1 MKRPRSVEARRSYG
15 SPDTGMQVRVGCYDT
30 LPVPMTKEQAKRW
43 GDRNMP
49 ADLKRVGFETVIFT
63 ADPEING
70 WSGYR
75 VNYGMRVAS

>member
-1 MKRPRSVEARRSYG
+1 MGGMSRASSKGGKEMK
-15 SPDTGMQVRVGCYDT
+15 MHVRVGVCDT

-43 GDRNMP
+43 GDRNMA

-75 VNYGMRVAS
+75 VNYGMRVRS